1 MYSRKITYSKCI
13 YTRNFSISSGTD
25 NDRLKENYCF
35 PRERNHNSSINK
47 CTFTKVYRKK
57 SSQGTIHT
65 YLGKGNM
72 SLEFSVRHQIYTLA
86 SPAVAR
92 DRCCYHTNFIAVPPS
107 VKAIAQV
114 DRVVT
119 TQSQLLQPLS
129 GLCVQRFL
137 LLKWSICIILCFSTL
152 SLGDGGLKGIYRA
165 MYFCQ
170 SVKTKKKGGLVNND
184 SLIHQGHT

>member
-137 LLKWSICIILCFSTL
+137 LLKWSICIILCFSTHSL
-152 SLGDGGLKGIYRA
+152 SLSLSRRRRLERDI
-165 MYFCQ
+165 Q
-170 SVKTKKKGGLVNND
+170 SEVFLPISKNEKKED
-184 SLIHQGHT
+184 W

>member
-1 MYSRKITYSKCI
+1 MQKRFTLHVVEKLLTLNV
-13 YTRNFSISSGTD
+13 YTPRNFSISSGTD

-35 PRERNHNSSINK
+35 PRERNHNSSVNK

-170 SVKTKKKGGLVNND
+170 SVKTKKKRRIGK
-184 SLIHQGHT
+184 

>member
-1 MYSRKITYSKCI
+1 MYIHLI
-13 YTRNFSISSGTD
+13 FSISNGTD
-25 NDRLKENYCF
+25 NDRWKENYCF
-35 PRERNHNSSINK
+35 PRERNHNSSVNK

-152 SLGDGGLKGIYRA
+152 SLSRRRRLERDI
-165 MYFCQ
+165 Q
-170 SVKTKKKGGLVNND
+170 SDVFLPISKNEKKGGLVNND